1 MTISVIVPFWN
12 SEKWLGRCCASLKQ
26 DGDFEFILVDDKS
39 TDKGRKIAESYGFN
53 VYENERTKGVSGAR
67 NTGLDHSHGE
77 WVTFL
82 DADDEMLPQSWETF
96 QKAIS
101 DVNVI
106 QLPHKRLRG
115 QSERT
120 AANLEGIYTLPGL
133 PEHWWGVWNKLF
145 RADFVK
151 DIRFDESLQYG
162 EDGMLVL
169 ECLKRDGRIY
179 HADRHL
185 CTTRH
190 RFDNQESLSHS
201 KTPEDIMIQC
211 HAYDDFLRNTDD
223 NALKLVVAKEMEK
236 LWKRISKMLSTY

>member
-12 SEKWLGRCCASLKQ
+12 SEKWLGRCCESLDKRL
-26 DGDFEFILVDDKS
+26 EVILVDDHS
-39 TDKGRKIAESYGFN
+39 TDSGREIAESYGFE
-53 VYENERTKGVSGAR
+53 VIENERTKGVSGAR
-67 NTGLDHSHGE
+67 NTGLDYSHGE

-101 DVNVI
+101 DFNVI

-120 AANLEGIYTLPGL
+120 AANLEGIYTLSGL

-162 EDGMLVL
+162 EDGMFVL

-190 RFDNQESLSHS
+190 RFENPDSLSHK
-201 KTPEDIMIQC
+201 KTPEDVMIQC
-211 HAYDDFLRNTDD
+211 RAYEEFLKLTDD

-236 LWKRISKMLSTY
+236 LWNRISRMLSTY

>member
-1 MTISVIVPFWN
+1 MTISVIVPFFN
-12 SEKWLGRCCASLKQ
+12 SEQWLGRCCESLDKRL
-26 DGDFEFILVDDKS
+26 EVILVDDHS
-39 TDKGRKIAESYGFN
+39 TDSGREIAESYGFK
-53 VYENERTKGVSGAR
+53 VIKNERTKGVSGAR
-67 NTGLDHSHGE
+67 NTGLDHATGD
-77 WVTFL
+77 WITFL

-96 QKAIS
+96 HNAIS
-101 DVNVI
+101 DANVI

-115 QSERT
+115 LSERT
-120 AANLEGIYTLPGL
+120 AANLEGIYILPGL

-162 EDGMLVL
+162 EDGMFVL
-169 ECLKRDGRIY
+169 ECLKKDGRIY

-190 RFDNQESLSHS
+190 RFENPESLSHK
-201 KTPEDIMIQC
+201 KTPEDVMIQC
-211 HAYDDFLRNTDD
+211 RAYEEFLRNADD

-236 LWKRISKMLSTY
+236 LWKRISRMLSTY

>member
-12 SEKWLGRCCASLKQ
+12 SEKWLGRCCKSLDKRL
-26 DGDFEFILVDDKS
+26 EVILVDDHS
-39 TDKGRKIAESYGFN
+39 TDSGREIAESYGFK
-53 VYENERTKGVSGAR
+53 VIENERTKGVSGAR
-67 NTGLDHSHGE
+67 NTGLDYATGD
-77 WVTFL
+77 WITFL

-101 DVNVI
+101 DYNVI
-106 QLPHKRLRG
+106 QLSHKRLRG
-115 QSERT
+115 LSERT

-162 EDGMLVL
+162 EDGMFVL

-190 RFDNQESLSHS
+190 RFENPESLSHK
-201 KTPEDIMIQC
+201 KTAEDVMIQC
-211 HAYDDFLRNTDD
+211 RAYEEFLKSTDD

-236 LWKRISKMLSTY
+236 LWNRITRMLSTF

>member
-1 MTISVIVPFWN
+1 MISVIVPFFN
-12 SEKWLGRCCASLKQ
+12 SEQWLGRCCESLDKRL
-26 DGDFEFILVDDKS
+26 EVILVDDHS
-39 TDKGRKIAESYGFN
+39 TDSGREIAESYGFN
-53 VYENERTKGVSGAR
+53 VIENERTKGVSGAR

-101 DVNVI
+101 DYNVI

-162 EDGMLVL
+162 EDGMFVL

-190 RFDNQESLSHS
+190 RFENPESLSHK
-201 KTPEDIMIQC
+201 KTPEDVMIQC
-211 HAYDDFLRNTDD
+211 RAYEEFLRNADD

>member
-1 MTISVIVPFWN
+1 MISVIVPFYN
-12 SEKWLGRCCASLKQ
+12 SEEWIGRCCESLKQ
-26 DGDFEFILVDDKS
+26 DGDFEFILVDDIS

-82 DADDEMLPQSWETF
+82 DADDEMLPDSYRTF
-96 QKAIS
+96 SKAITDS
-101 DVNVI
+101 NII
-106 QLPHKRLRG
+106 QLSHKRRHG
-115 QSERT
+115 INERT
-120 AANLEGIYTLPGL
+120 AGTIEGAYSLKNLPNY
-133 PEHWWGVWNKLF
+133 WWGVWNKLF
-145 RADFVK
+145 RADLVK
-151 DIRFDESLQYG
+151 DIRFDEGLQYG
-162 EDGMLVL
+162 EDGMFVL
-169 ECLKRDGRIY
+169 ECLKKDGRIY

-211 HAYDDFLRNTDD
+211 HAYEDFLRKTDD
-223 NALKLVVAKEMEK
+223 NALKLVVSMEMEK
-236 LWKRISKMLSTY
+236 LWNRITRMLSTY